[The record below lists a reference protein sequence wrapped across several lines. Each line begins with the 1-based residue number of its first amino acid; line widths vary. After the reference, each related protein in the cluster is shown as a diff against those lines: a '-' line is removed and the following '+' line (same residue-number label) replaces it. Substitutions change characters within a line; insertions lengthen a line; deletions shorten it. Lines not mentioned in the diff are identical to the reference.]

1 MAFGNKATLIK
12 VIPNKEEETV
22 SRTGIKLNPK
32 RLAAAQVV
40 DQLTTVPK
48 VVNSNPAASLTVSQS
63 SFI

>member
-1 MAFGNKATLIK
+1 MAFGSKATLIK

-32 RLAAAQVV
+32 RLAAQVV

-48 VVNSNPAASLTVSQS
+48 VMNSNPAASLTVSQS